1 MLDTGQIIADRYE
14 LLKRL
19 GRGGFSEVWL
29 AQDKLTEVKVA
40 IKIYAPGTGLDDAGI
55 SLFTQEFSL
64 VFDMNHTNLLH
75 PTHYDCWERMP
86 YLILPFCKNGSAFK
100 YLVGEELI
108 TETECWHLLHDVA
121 EGLAYLHAK
130 IPPVIHQDI
139 KPDNILINDEG
150 GFMITDF
157 GISARVRSTLRRN
170 QGEMSSGGTLAY
182 MGPERFG
189 PSPAPIMASDI
200 WSLGATLYELMTGMP
215 PYGEHGGVLQ
225 KNGADIPLI
234 EANFSEALKDV
245 IYKCLAL
252 NPWDRPTAKQIAD
265 YAYSYLNGDT
275 SAFID
280 VQSAGGDTQ
289 TTVEPTPLSIEKSLH
304 SSNDRII
311 GSHSALG
318 GKEIVEGWISKL
330 KSKQGKIGMIA
341 GFGLILIL
349 ALIWGL
355 SGNEISEENP
365 FTDSPQHKNDLI
377 YAPLIERGKVFEELG
392 DRFRTQIDT
401 LYENGDSVFE
411 DYYLRSLELYRQVS
425 VVGDSLS
432 DSVYFCVKDRI
443 RAVESVLDSALHTL
457 REKSDMMEEF
467 GQDMAARVF
476 EDRALKIETY
486 INTNKRNENE

>member
-86 YLILPFCKNGSAFK
+86 YLILPFCKNGSAFR
-100 YLVGEELI
+100 YLAGEEPI
-108 TETECWHLLHDVA
+108 TETECWRLLHDVA
-121 EGLAYLHAK
+121 EGLAYLHSK
-130 IPPVIHQDI
+130 VPPVIHQDI

-170 QGEMSSGGTLAY
+170 QGEMSGGGTLAY

-189 PSPAPIMASDI
+189 PSPAPIMASDV

-225 KNGADIPLI
+225 KNGADIPFI
-234 EANFSEALKDV
+234 EADFSEALKDV
-245 IYKCLAL
+245 VCKCLAL
-252 NPWDRPTAKQIAD
+252 NPWDRPTARQIAD
-265 YAYSYLNGDT
+265 YAYSCLNGDT
-275 SAFID
+275 SALID
-280 VQSAGGDTQ
+280 LQPAGGEEK
-289 TTVEPTPLSIEKSLH
+289 TVVEVPSSIEKSPRP
-304 SSNDRII
+304 SGEWVDA
-311 GSHSALG
+311 SHPDV
-318 GKEIVEGWISKL
+318 GKKATMNSWTSKL
-330 KSKQGKIGMIA
+330 KSKQGKTGMGA
-341 GFGLILIL
+341 GLGLILIL
-349 ALIWGL
+349 ALIWRLG
-355 SGNEISEENP
+355 GNETSVEIPS
-365 FTDSPQHKNDLI
+365 TDSSLHRNDSI
-377 YAPLIERGKVFEELG
+377 YAPLIDRGKSFEESG
-392 DRFRTQIDT
+392 NRFRTQIDT

-411 DYYLRSLELYRQVS
+411 DYYLRSLELYRQAS
-425 VVGDSLS
+425 AVGDSLS
-432 DSVYFCVKDRI
+432 DSVYFCVKERI
-443 RAVESVLDSALHTL
+443 QAVESVLDSALQIL
-457 REKSDMMEEF
+457 WEKSDMMEEI
-467 GQDMAARVF
+467 GQDMAARAF

-486 INTNKRNENE
+486 INKRNENE